1 MDHKNKPGAPKSG
14 PTFSPRTTDAV
25 TPKPSSFAA
34 SKPSV
39 AGIPSRRPGT
49 SGSVTKPVST
59 LVPPRKPLTDKGP
72 ASAGLNVSAARQGI
86 LNTLSHIDTGRREFE
101 FTPKDFERVRTLIYR
116 HAGISLSEAKQ
127 DMVYS
132 RLARRLRS
140 KGMQRFVEYLDM
152 LERSNDAAEWEAFVN
167 ALTTNLTSFFRE
179 AHHFDILADQ
189 MRRSANRRPF
199 KIWCCAAST
208 GEEPYSLA
216 ITACEVFGG
225 GSPPVQILAS
235 DLDTNVLAHGRKGI
249 YGQDRVERMDPERV
263 RRFFLKGTDDQEGQV
278 RVRPELQKLITFR
291 QINLL
296 DVRWPINE
304 VFDAIFC
311 RNVMIYF
318 DKDTQYKILDK
329 FTKLLHP
336 QGLLYAGHSENFIH
350 AANLF
355 KSQGRTVYSRL
366 MESPRTA

>member
-1 MDHKNKPGAPKSG
+1 MDPKNKPGIAKPPVF
-14 PTFSPRTTDAV
+14 PTLR
-25 TPKPSSFAA
+25 PSSPVTAKPAA
-34 SKPSV
+34 TLGQSPLRQPPGSKPGV
-39 AGIPSRRPGT
+39 PAAGAGVSR
-49 SGSVTKPVST
+49 
-59 LVPPRKPLTDKGP
+59 P
-72 ASAGLNVSAARQGI
+72 ASATLSVSATRQGI
-86 LNTLSHIDTGRREFE
+86 LETLSHIDTGKREFE
-101 FTPKDFERVRTLIYR
+101 FTPKDFERVRALIYK

-140 KGMQRFVEYLDM
+140 KGLQRFVDYLDM
-152 LERSNDAAEWEAFVN
+152 LEKSGDPAEWEAFVN

-179 AHHFDILADQ
+179 AHHFEMLANQ
-189 MRRSANRRPF
+189 MRKASDRRPF

-216 ITACEVFGG
+216 ITACEVFGAN
-225 GSPPVQILAS
+225 PPVQIVAS

-249 YGQDRVERMDPERV
+249 YTQDRIERMDAERV
-263 RRFFLKGTDDQEGQV
+263 KRFFLRGTAEQEGHV

-296 DVRWPINE
+296 DARWPLNE

-318 DKDTQYKILDK
+318 DKDTQYKILEK
-329 FTKLLHP
+329 FTALLHP

-355 KSQGRTVYSRL
+355 KSQGRTVYARVTGQT
-366 MESPRTA
+366 RTT